1 MSAALVD
8 ASDGA
13 SDADSPRGSS
23 TLSDDDV
30 GSPSRHPRALSFPRA
45 GADAVEALEA
55 VEEAQRAS
63 TSSPVTADQDVEELL
78 LLFAHER
85 ETTLERLRA
94 ARAVVHEVSTSM
106 SEWQRRARR
115 HLRDRRLRRIRRAAF
130 DAWRARA
137 ACDPRRRHVL
147 RECARACGC
156 ARDSVA
162 SSADGATSRDEPAA
176 TRPPS
181 VAPSRVATTSR
192 AHARSARGPP
202 SRGSTTTTRDSTSS
216 SPTSADASNAAS
228 FATRA
233 VDGATIFDARE
244 TTRVATSPR
253 TRPFDAPRADA
264 STARC

>member
-147 RECARACGC
+147 RECARVWVR
-156 ARDSVA
+156 ARLGRLVRRWRDA
-162 SSADGATSRDEPAA
+162 RDEPAA

-216 SPTSADASNAAS
+216 SPTPPTRPTPRRSRRSRRWRDHLRRAGRRARVVAADAS
-228 FATRA
+228 
-233 VDGATIFDARE
+233 
-244 TTRVATSPR
+244 
-253 TRPFDAPRADA
+253 FDAPRADA